1 VSDAPRT
8 RKGSPVSPTA
18 LGSEPPLVYLTR
30 PDAAVLLGLAVG
42 TLQNWASA
50 RRGPSFHRVGSR
62 VLYDLRDLHAY
73 VAAGRVE
80 LEGVA

>member
-1 VSDAPRT
+1 VFNAPRI
-8 RKGSPVSPTA
+8 RKGSRIPEASV
-18 LGSEPPLVYLTR
+18 GSDTPLVYLSR
-30 PDAAVLLGLAVG
+30 PEAADLLGLAVG

-50 RRGPSFHRVGSR
+50 GRGPSFHRVGSR

-80 LEGVA
+80 MEGAA

>member
-1 VSDAPRT
+1 VSIAPRT

-18 LGSEPPLVYLTR
+18 VGSESPLVFLTR
-30 PDAAVLLGLAVG
+30 PEAAVLLGLAVG

-62 VLYDLRDLHAY
+62 VLYDVRDLHAY
-73 VAAGRVE
+73 VAAGRIE
-80 LEGVA
+80 MEGAA